1 MVDDV
6 MDIEEDVVLILVGVL
21 NMNVTVVP
29 IRNERVIAL

>member
-21 NMNVTVVP
+21 NMNVTVVL
-29 IRNERVIAL
+29 IRNESVIAL